1 VAVLSSRPDRLH
13 LLFFVAL
20 IITVLI
26 VSTLPTLSTPSV
38 SRPALSTPI
47 SDRSG
52 IWGMMDPALPNV
64 SGFLRAGSGP
74 FEGAV
79 DPTSGDIYVTDAY
92 GNNVSVFSSST
103 GKTLATISV
112 GYNPWGVAI
121 DPRTNDAF
129 VANRGGNVS
138 VIRGLSV
145 ERTILLGPATNG
157 VLYDPIANLMYVTQ
171 DSPVDPNAS
180 LAAISPRTDSVTAQI
195 PLGTGCF
202 ANLMTFDSSDG
213 DVYVTLSDC
222 NEVAVINA
230 TTTTLVGTVQVGNYP
245 LGITFDPTNSM
256 VYVVDY
262 NGAGSDYCA
271 TVQEISGLTALKFFY
286 VKDGCG
292 DGTIAFYPPTGMLVI
307 TNGIGF
313 QVYHDST
320 AQESVNFPYGPQ
332 VPFYDANNG
341 AMYLPSL
348 YSDKVVNIT
357 GPWFNPVTTFFAKSS
372 AGLAATPSGDEFV
385 AQYDSARVEVV
396 SEKTQKVLRII
407 SVGSGP
413 YGVTYDPGTNAVYVT
428 DALAAEVTVINAT
441 TWAISARI
449 AVGNQPE
456 GISYDPVHHEVDV
469 ANFASNTI
477 TIISDR
483 SNQMVA
489 TVPVGNGPVGVD
501 ASTGTIYVS
510 DSFAERVS
518 VVSASTLRMVNSY
531 KTLGDPQGLSVDQGK
546 LYVANEASGKV
557 SVFNLTTGR
566 LLRTLYVGGNPI
578 DVVAYLGSVFVSDP
592 AFGGVYEFT
601 GPSVNGEIT
610 YLASDH
616 PYFLAVDG
624 TSGGLLVSD
633 FLSDNEVVSY
643 QLS

>member
-1 VAVLSSRPDRLH
+1 VAVLSSPSARVH
-13 LLFFVAL
+13 LLFLIAL
-20 IITVLI
+20 SITVLI
-26 VSTLPTLSTPSV
+26 VSTLPTLSSLGAD
-38 SRPALSTPI
+38 RPARSPPI
-47 SDRSG
+47 SDRF
-52 IWGMMDPALPNV
+52 GMGAMTDSAFANV
-64 SGFLRAGSGP
+64 TGFLRAGSGP

-103 GKTLATISV
+103 GRTLATIPV

-145 ERTILLGPATNG
+145 VRTILLGPATNG

-180 LAAISPRTDSVTAQI
+180 LAAISPRTDSITAQI

-230 TTTTLVGTVQVGNYP
+230 STTTLVGTIQVGNYP
-245 LGITFDPTNSM
+245 LGITFDPTNSI

-271 TVQEISGLTALKFFY
+271 SVQEISGLTALKFFY
-286 VKDGCG
+286 VKDGCD
-292 DGTIAFYPPTGMLVI
+292 DGTIAFYPPTGILVI

-341 AMYLPSL
+341 AMYLPSV

-357 GPWFNPVTTFFAKSS
+357 GPWFNPVTNFFAKST

-385 AQYDSARVEVV
+385 AQYESAHVDVV
-396 SEKTQKVLRII
+396 SEQTQKVLRVL

-413 YGVTYDPGTNAVYVT
+413 YGVTFDPGTNAIYVT

-441 TWAISARI
+441 TWTISARI
-449 AVGNQPE
+449 AVGNEPE
-456 GISYDPVHHEVDV
+456 GIAYDPVHHEIDI
-469 ANFASNTI
+469 ANFASNTL
-477 TIISDR
+477 TVISDR
-483 SNQMVA
+483 SNQIVA
-489 TVPVGNGPVGVD
+489 TVPVGNGPDDVD

-510 DSFAERVS
+510 DSFADRVS
-518 VVSASTLRMVNSY
+518 VVSATTLRVVNSY
-531 KTLGDPQGLSVDQGK
+531 KTLSDPQGLSVDQGN
-546 LYVANEASGKV
+546 LYVADEASGKV

-566 LLRTLYVGGNPI
+566 LLRTMYVGGNPI
-578 DVVAYLGSVFVSDP
+578 SVVAYLGSIFVSDP
-592 AFGGVYEFT
+592 GFGAVYEFS
-601 GPSVNGEIT
+601 GPSVNSEIT
-610 YLASDH
+610 YLASHH

-624 TSGGLLVSD
+624 TSGRLLVSD
-633 FLSDNEVVSY
+633 FLSDNEIVGY